1 MTVQST
7 GKLGVNFS
15 DDTASAQFALG
26 EVVSAEG
33 GRQMQYVQAGSA
45 VAANLWVCIDSDDK
59 AYPLTKARV
68 DDGQSVGVAES
79 ALTINQYG
87 WITMTGR
94 NVNAAVGASCAADVA
109 LYTSATAGV
118 LDDTSTSQTK
128 VDGVVAAAANGT
140 AAQANVEVIM
150 TWPKS
155 TTF

>member
-1 MTVQST
+1 
-7 GKLGVNFS
+7 
-15 DDTASAQFALG
+15 
-26 EVVSAEG
+26 
-33 GRQMQYVQAGSA
+33 
-45 VAANLWVCIDSDDK
+45 
-59 AYPLTKARV
+59 
-68 DDGQSVGVAES
+68 
-79 ALTINQYG
+79 
-87 WITMTGR
+87 MTGR